1 MILVF
6 PILLVA
12 ATFLT
17 LRRAEGRRSAS
28 DGARW
33 RWFAAWSVTG
43 AALSFSFLTGLSIG
57 LFVLPLA
64 AALLLWV
71 ARNSPQLWDA
81 LGFVAGIGA
90 VLVLVALLNRA
101 GTGVDPIPWFL
112 AGLTLGGLAL
122 LAYGVL
128 RVRALH
134 P

>member
-1 MILVF
+1 MIIVF

-33 RWFAAWSVTG
+33 RWFAAWSAAG
-43 AALSFSFLTGLSIG
+43 AAMSFSFLTGLSIG
-57 LFVLPLA
+57 LFVLPLG

-71 ARNSPQLWDA
+71 ARNAPQLRDA

-128 RVRALH
+128 RVRALRA
-134 P
+134 